1 MVVGGAELEV
11 AEHARAN
18 YRLTTD
24 KEEMTCM
31 EELGIW
37 RGWLVAREWLRAPGR
52 ARAGWRRGGAGGVC
66 EWAGN
71 W

>member
-11 AEHARAN
+11 AEYARAN

-37 RGWLVAREWLRAPGR
+37 RGWLVAREWL
-52 ARAGWRRGGAGGVC
+52 
-66 EWAGN
+66 
-71 W
+71 